1 VRRLERALGAAL
13 GDEGIAARARPDE
26 GPDFTGVWVQD
37 RKIASIGVHVSRGVT
52 THGLAVNV
60 ENDLQPFG
68 WVVPCGLEGVS
79 MTSLIKET
87 GRLAGQMRCFRR
99 RAAWR
104 LAEELG
110 RRQRLVS
117 LERLEDA
124 ARVGVPA

>member
-1 VRRLERALGAAL
+1 
-13 GDEGIAARARPDE
+13 
-26 GPDFTGVWVQD
+26 
-37 RKIASIGVHVSRGVT
+37 
-52 THGLAVNV
+52 
-60 ENDLQPFG
+60 
-68 WVVPCGLEGVS
+68 

-117 LERLEDA
+117 LERLEAA
-124 ARVGVPA
+124 ARVGAPA